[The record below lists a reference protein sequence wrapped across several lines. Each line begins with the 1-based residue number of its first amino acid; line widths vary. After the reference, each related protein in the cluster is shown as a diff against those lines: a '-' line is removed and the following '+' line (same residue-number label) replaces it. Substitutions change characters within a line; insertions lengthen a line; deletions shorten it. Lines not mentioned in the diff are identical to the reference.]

1 MRPLAAVAE
10 EKQRSMDRNMKHRAG
25 AGTGAEQAAA
35 GTANMSAAQN
45 KAALGRI
52 AASMAIFGTVGI
64 FIKKLPFPSAVIALG
79 RGIIG
84 SIFLL
89 LTAVL
94 TKKTMDIPAVKK
106 NFKLLIL
113 SGIAIGVNWILLFES
128 YKYIPVSTAT
138 LCYYLSPVF
147 VTLASPVV
155 LKEKLTVTKVA
166 CVGAALLGMV
176 LISGVFRENSGANNQ
191 FTGILFACGAAVL
204 YAAVVLINKFIKDIP
219 ANDCT
224 VMQLGTV
231 AVVLLPYVLLTE
243 NPGSIE
249 WQPSYLAML
258 VFVGIVHTGIAYKLY
273 FSAVQYVEGQTI
285 ALLSYIDPVV
295 TIILSAI
302 VLGEPLTV
310 YSISGAV
317 LILGSTMAGELFGK
331 NNM

>member
-1 MRPLAAVAE
+1 MNNEQVKTSE
-10 EKQRSMDRNMKHRAG
+10 RNM
-25 AGTGAEQAAA
+25 
-35 GTANMSAAQN
+35 
-45 KAALGRI
+45 AALGRI
-52 AASMAIFGTVGI
+52 TASMAIFGTVGI
-64 FIKKLPFPSAVIALG
+64 FIKNIPFPSAVIALG

-84 SIFLL
+84 SVFLL
-89 LTAVL
+89 LSAVIS
-94 TKKTMDIPAVKK
+94 KKALDVPAIKK
-106 NFKLLIL
+106 NLKLLIL

-155 LKEKLTVTKVA
+155 LKEKLTGTKLA

-176 LISGVFRENSGANNQ
+176 LISGVLQGDAAAGGQ
-191 FTGILFACGAAVL
+191 FTGILLACGAAVL
-204 YAAVVLINKFIKDIP
+204 YATVVLLNKFIKDVP

-243 NPGSIE
+243 NLGSID
-249 WQPSYLAML
+249 WNMTHVVML
-258 VFVGIVHTGIAYKLY
+258 IFVGILHTGIAYKLY
-273 FSAVQYVEGQTI
+273 FGAVPYVEGQTI
-285 ALLSYIDPVV
+285 ALISYVDPVI

-310 YSISGAV
+310 YSIAGAV
-317 LILGSTMAGELFGK
+317 LILGSTMVGELVGK
-331 NNM
+331 R

>member
-1 MRPLAAVAE
+1 MDTRD
-10 EKQRSMDRNMKHRAG
+10 KQKR
-25 AGTGAEQAAA
+25 
-35 GTANMSAAQN
+35 
-45 KAALGRI
+45 AALMQM

-79 RGIIG
+79 RGIVG

-94 TKKTMDIPAVKK
+94 AKKPLDTDAIKK
-106 NFKLLIL
+106 NLKLLLL
-113 SGIAIGVNWILLFES
+113 SGVAIAVNWILLFES

-147 VTLASPVV
+147 VILASPIV
-155 LKEKLTVTKVA
+155 LKEKLTGTKLA

-176 LISGVFRENSGANNQ
+176 LISGVLQGGGESGTQ
-191 FTGILFACGAAVL
+191 FSGFLLGCGAAAL
-204 YAAVVLINKFIKDIP
+204 YATVVLINKFIKDIP

-243 NPGSIE
+243 NVAALD
-249 WQPSYLAML
+249 WNLSYLAML

-273 FSAVQYVEGQTI
+273 FGAVPYVEGQTI
-285 ALLSYIDPVV
+285 ALLSYIDPVI
-295 TIILSAI
+295 TIVLAAI
-302 VLGEPLTV
+302 VLGEPLTI
-310 YSISGAV
+310 YSITGAI
-317 LILGSTMAGELFGK
+317 LILGSTMVSELVGK
-331 NNM
+331 K

>member
-1 MRPLAAVAE
+1 
-10 EKQRSMDRNMKHRAG
+10 
-25 AGTGAEQAAA
+25 
-35 GTANMSAAQN
+35 MSSKMNNHADQSR
-45 KAALGRI
+45 AALGRI

-89 LTAVL
+89 LTAVI
-94 TKKTMDIPAVKK
+94 TKKPMDIPAIKK

-147 VTLASPVV
+147 VTLASPIV
-155 LKEKLTVTKVA
+155 LKEKLTGTKLA
-166 CVGAALLGMV
+166 CVGAALLGMA
-176 LISGVFRENSGANNQ
+176 LISGVFQGNADASNQ
-191 FTGILFACGAAVL
+191 FMGILLACGAAVL
-204 YAAVVLINKFIKDIP
+204 YATVVLINKFIKDIP
-219 ANDCT
+219 SNDCT

-243 NPGSIE
+243 NLGAIQ
-249 WQPSYLAML
+249 WNPSYLGLL

-302 VLGEPLTV
+302 ILGEPLTI
-310 YSISGAV
+310 YSIAGAV
-317 LILGSTMAGELFGK
+317 LILGSTMVGELINK
-331 NNM
+331 K

>member
-1 MRPLAAVAE
+1 MDKKMNVNAGSGHAE
-10 EKQRSMDRNMKHRAG
+10 
-25 AGTGAEQAAA
+25 
-35 GTANMSAAQN
+35 SAQQKN
-45 KAALGRI
+45 AALGRI

-89 LTAVL
+89 LTAAV
-94 TKKTMDIPAVKK
+94 TKKPLDIPAIKK
-106 NFKLLIL
+106 NLKLLIL
-113 SGIAIGVNWILLFES
+113 SGTLIGVNWILLFES

-147 VTLASPVV
+147 VTLASPIV
-155 LKEKLTVTKVA
+155 LKEKLTGTKLA

-176 LISGVFRENSGANNQ
+176 LISGVFQGNAAVNNQ
-191 FTGILFACGAAVL
+191 FVGILLGCGAAVL
-204 YAAVVLINKFIKDIP
+204 YASVVLINKFIKDIP

-243 NPGSIE
+243 DLAAIQWE
-249 WQPSYLAML
+249 PSYLAML

-273 FSAVQYVEGQTI
+273 FGAVQYVEGQTI

-302 VLGEPLTV
+302 ILGEPLTV
-310 YSISGAV
+310 YSIAGAV
-317 LILGSTMAGELFGK
+317 LILGSTMVGELVGK
-331 NNM
+331 K

>member
-1 MRPLAAVAE
+1 M
-10 EKQRSMDRNMKHRAG
+10 SSKHNQAG
-25 AGTGAEQAAA
+25 AEAKMTPAD
-35 GTANMSAAQN
+35 QN

-89 LTAVL
+89 LTAAI
-94 TKKTMDIPAVKK
+94 TKKSLDIPAIKK
-106 NFKLLIL
+106 NLKLLIL
-113 SGIAIGVNWILLFES
+113 SGIFIGVNWILLFES

-155 LKEKLTVTKVA
+155 LKEKLTGTKLA

-176 LISGVFRENSGANNQ
+176 LISGVFQGDGGANNQ
-191 FTGILFACGAAVL
+191 FMGILLGCGAAVL
-204 YAAVVLINKFIKDIP
+204 YACVVLINKFIKDIP
-219 ANDCT
+219 SNDCT

-243 NPGSIE
+243 NLNAIQWE
-249 WQPSYLAML
+249 PSYLALL

-302 VLGEPLTV
+302 VLGEPLTI
-310 YSISGAV
+310 YSIAGAV
-317 LILGSTMAGELFGK
+317 LILGSTMVGELIGK
-331 NNM
+331 K

>member
-1 MRPLAAVAE
+1 M
-10 EKQRSMDRNMKHRAG
+10 
-25 AGTGAEQAAA
+25 
-35 GTANMSAAQN
+35 
-45 KAALGRI
+45 AALGRI
-52 AASMAIFGTVGI
+52 TASMAIFGTVGI
-64 FIKKLPFPSAVIALG
+64 FIKNIPFPSAVIALG

-84 SIFLL
+84 SVFLL
-89 LTAVL
+89 LSAVVS
-94 TKKTMDIPAVKK
+94 KKALDVPAIKK
-106 NFKLLIL
+106 NLKLLIL

-155 LKEKLTVTKVA
+155 LKEKLTGTKLA

-176 LISGVFRENSGANNQ
+176 LISGVLQGDAAAGGQ
-191 FTGILFACGAAVL
+191 FTGILLACGAAVL
-204 YAAVVLINKFIKDIP
+204 YATVVLLNKFIKDIP

-243 NPGSIE
+243 NLGSID
-249 WQPSYLAML
+249 WNMTHVVML
-258 VFVGIVHTGIAYKLY
+258 IFVGILHTGIAYKLY
-273 FSAVQYVEGQTI
+273 FGAVPYVEGQTI
-285 ALLSYIDPVV
+285 ALISYVDPVI

-310 YSISGAV
+310 YSIAGAV
-317 LILGSTMAGELFGK
+317 LILGSTMVGELVGK
-331 NNM
+331 R

>member
-1 MRPLAAVAE
+1 MSSNTNN
-10 EKQRSMDRNMKHRAG
+10 Q
-25 AGTGAEQAAA
+25 AGTTAVSAE
-35 GTANMSAAQN
+35 QN

-84 SIFLL
+84 SVFLL
-89 LTAVL
+89 LTAAL
-94 TKKTMDIPAVKK
+94 MKKPLDRPAIKK
-106 NFKLLIL
+106 NLKLLIL
-113 SGIAIGVNWILLFES
+113 SGTLIGANWILLFES

-155 LKEKLTVTKVA
+155 LKEKLTGTKLA

-176 LISGVFRENSGANNQ
+176 LISGVLQGDAGADTQ
-191 FTGILFACGAAVL
+191 FTGILLGCGAAVL
-204 YAAVVLINKFIKDIP
+204 YACVVLINKFIKDIP
-219 ANDCT
+219 SNDCT

-243 NPGSIE
+243 NLGAIE
-249 WQPSYLAML
+249 WNAAYLGLL

-273 FSAVQYVEGQTI
+273 FGAVQYVEGQTI

-295 TIILSAI
+295 TIILAAI
-302 VLGEPLTV
+302 VLGEPLTI
-310 YSISGAV
+310 YSITGAV
-317 LILGSTMAGELFGK
+317 LILGSTMVGELIGK
-331 NNM
+331 K